1 MLLQFIK
8 NRLDQLNKEHSKTT
22 VNSEIQC
29 FAGCSQKK
37 YLLKVSRFLVHPP
50 QNGGP
55 VKFLRVKG
63 KPSFTGQYFQTSRI
77 SDIRFNEN
85 ASYVQNLICQQH
97 IQFVKK
103 VGLRLTGC

>member
-63 KPSFTGQYFQTSRI
+63 KPSFTRQYFQTSRI
-77 SDIRFNEN
+77 SDIWFNEN
-85 ASYVQNLICQQH
+85 AQYVQNLICQ
-97 IQFVKK
+97 
-103 VGLRLTGC
+103 